1 MRAGRTLL
9 LLAMLASLGLSGCN
23 KGVDNNRLRVD
34 VVEDSPR
41 PISIAAIPLTPA
53 SAYLRQATAQGLVTF
68 DLQGRVVPALASRWI
83 VTDDGLSYIFRIDK
97 TTWNDAHEVNSADV
111 ATLLN
116 RRFADLADTRFGPD
130 LAVIDRAVAMT
141 GKVVEIRLHAPM
153 PYLLEMIAQPEFGLV
168 RRSAGSGPMQA
179 RKAGSAMQLR
189 MREEDERGQTVL
201 GNATIALNRDKA
213 SILLARY
220 LKGDSDLILGGRI
233 ENLPLVEAAR
243 VPGNEL
249 VFDPV
254 PGLFGLAFDGD
265 GRFLSETA
273 NREAIA
279 MAIDRPRL
287 LTSFD
292 VPLWQETVTLVPETM
307 TSRGNVQRP
316 EWAQLRFAD
325 RQEQAR
331 NAVLNWQ
338 ATHGQLRPLKIALP
352 AGPGARILF
361 AALRSDLAKIGLEAE
376 RVSLSGPADLR
387 LMDMVADQST
397 PAWYLQQ
404 LSCRIQSR
412 CSEKADRL
420 VLQALNAQDIATRTQ
435 LLAEAETEL
444 QAARTFIPI
453 ANPLRWN
460 VVRAGLTGFAAT
472 PRGWH
477 LLQYLGRDNT

>member
-1 MRAGRTLL
+1 MKQFCPHLSFSLFAA
-9 LLAMLASLGLSGCN
+9 LALSSCSN
-23 KGVDNNRLRVD
+23 GVDNNRLRVD
-34 VVEDSPR
+34 VIEDSPR
-41 PISIAAIPLTPA
+41 PISIAAMPLPPA

-97 TTWNDAHEVNSADV
+97 TSWNDGREVNSADV
-111 ATLLN
+111 ASLLN

-130 LAVIDRAVAMT
+130 LGIVDRAVAMT

-168 RRSAGSGPMQA
+168 RRNAGSGPMQA
-179 RKAGSAMQLR
+179 RKTGGFMQLR
-189 MREEDERGQTVL
+189 MREEDERGQPVL
-201 GNATIALNRDKA
+201 DDATLALNRDKA
-213 SILLARY
+213 SIVLARY
-220 LKGDSDLILGGRI
+220 LNGDSDLIVGGRI
-233 ENLPLVEAAR
+233 ENFPLAEAAR
-243 VPGNEL
+243 LPGNEL
-249 VFDPV
+249 IFDPV
-254 PGLFGLAFDGD
+254 PGLFGLAFDGS
-265 GRFLSETA
+265 GPFLSEST

-292 VPLWQETVTLVPETM
+292 VQLWQETVTLVPETM
-307 TSRGNVQRP
+307 ASRGTVPRP
-316 EWAQLRFAD
+316 EWAQLRVSD

-331 NAVLNWQ
+331 ATIMRWQ
-338 ATHGQLRPLKIALP
+338 EAHGRIRPLKIALP
-352 AGPGARILF
+352 TGPGARILF
-361 AALRSDLAKIGLEAE
+361 AGLRSDLARIGLDAE
-376 RVSLSGPADLR
+376 RVSLGADSDLR
-387 LMDMVADQST
+387 LIDMVADQST

-404 LSCRIQSR
+404 LSCRTQSI
-412 CSEKADRL
+412 CSEKADQL
-420 VLQALNAQDIATRTQ
+420 ALQALKAQDIATRTQ

-444 QAARTFIPI
+444 QATRNFVPI

-460 VVRAGLTGFAAT
+460 VARTGLTGFAAT